1 MKAWFIG
8 SIKIGLE
15 TSERGDCN
23 CIPCKTSYPT
33 LESCPG
39 TSGKALI
46 TTSKLQRVF
55 SWLVKGIF
63 SSNQWLHLCA
73 FHDYGHLSCID
84 LYVYHCISI
93 CYIYLLYDTP
103 LNASFLWLYDPAV
116 PAIDNLVYL
125 ASGLQLVVADLP
137 PPCSNSQ
144 SFHPEWWSCTGSY
157 FFGIG
162 VEAGVSEGRWNQ
174 SKTMLYVMIHHCHRN
189 LLQAEYSK

>member
-23 CIPCKTSYPT
+23 CIPSKTSYPT

-55 SWLVKGIF
+55 SWLV
-63 SSNQWLHLCA
+63 WLHLCA
-73 FHDYGHLSCID
+73 FHDYVHLSCID

-93 CYIYLLYDTP
+93 CYIYLLYDTL

-116 PAIDNLVYL
+116 PAIDNLAYL
-125 ASGLQLVVADLP
+125 NL
-137 PPCSNSQ
+137 
-144 SFHPEWWSCTGSY
+144 
-157 FFGIG
+157 FGIRTAARCRRSSASLLKLSIFSSRMMILHRFLFLWYWCWSG
-162 VEAGVSEGRWNQ
+162 CIRRSLKAIKSNAICHDSLLS
-174 SKTMLYVMIHHCHRN
+174 SKPASSRI
-189 LLQAEYSK
+189 Q